1 MDPRTT
7 DSTESAAD
15 TSKAP
20 PSILILNNDIL
31 LLLCTTLASEQEN
44 IVSRPLISDSSPLKQ
59 LSSTC
64 RRLRALASP
73 LIFRNVKLGAYGWTW
88 SDTHLAITRMRNS
101 QAVQR
106 HTRRLS
112 VYQSTGSARTER
124 QNDYLDKAVLPD
136 FVDLLQ
142 SMAKLQRL
150 DLSGFTVPEEQLE
163 LMKAGMSDLIC
174 ESVAALAIPCA
185 LHWMAGKFPNL
196 QRLDVQ
202 AYNGMSQSPIQAIR
216 QVPGIRHLECKAH
229 WTPELLNEVYQA
241 APGLKTLAMQS
252 SRPQYSKPVFDFVP
266 TFAKFDNLRCLVLA
280 PVSYLNIGF
289 SAPRCG
295 NAYRGPNGHKVRE
308 RVKQDRERLSGL
320 VAEAIFGKCKELEEL
335 WIAAGLAD
343 CKATCVR
350 GEDGMAKEI
359 QWSTGQWLEPAGRV

>member
-1 MDPRTT
+1 MDSTVT
-7 DSTESAAD
+7 DSTESTAH
-15 TSKAP
+15 TSEP
-20 PSILILNNDIL
+20 QHSILTLNNDIL
-31 LLLCTTLASEQEN
+31 LLLCTTLAIEQED
-44 IVSRPLISDSSPLKQ
+44 IVSRPLISDPSPLKQ

-64 RRLRALASP
+64 KRLRTLARP
-73 LIFRNVKLGAYGWTW
+73 LIFRNVKLGGYGWTW

-112 VYQSTGSARTER
+112 VYLSPGSATTER
-124 QNDYLDKAVLPD
+124 QNDFPDKAMFSD

-142 SMAKLQRL
+142 SIAKLQRL
-150 DLSGFTVPEEQLE
+150 DLSGVIVPEQQLD
-163 LMKAGMSDLIC
+163 LMKAGMSGLTC
-174 ESVAALAIPCA
+174 ESVAALSMPCA
-185 LHWMAGKFPNL
+185 LHWMVGKFPNL
-196 QRLDVQ
+196 QKLDVQ
-202 AYNGMSQSPIQAIR
+202 AYNGMSQSPVEAIR
-216 QVPGIRHLECKAH
+216 QVPGIQHLECKAH
-229 WTPELLNEVYQA
+229 WTPELLNEVYQR

-252 SRPQYSKPVFDFVP
+252 SRPRYSKPVFDFVP
-266 TFAKFDNLRCLVLA
+266 ELAKFDNLRCLVLA

-335 WIAAGLAD
+335 WIAAGTAD

-350 GEDGMAKEI
+350 GEDGAVKEI
-359 QWSTGQWLEPAGRV
+359 QWSMGQWLEPAGRV